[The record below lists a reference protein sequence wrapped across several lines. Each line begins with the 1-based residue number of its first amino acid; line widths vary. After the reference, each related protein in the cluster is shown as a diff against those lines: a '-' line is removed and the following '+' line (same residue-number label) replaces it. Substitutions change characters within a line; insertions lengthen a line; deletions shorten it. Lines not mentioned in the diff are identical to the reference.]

1 MKRELDRILCQWC
14 NWIFK
19 SFPLVLPMMKFFT
32 KFSIKKA
39 ISGFANFGGEPSE
52 FLFNYKQKKKYS
64 SEKFRKFSIFLFPRW
79 EIGKIKHRFFAISFV
94 PFKRF
99 GCGLHHYSGPQSPI
113 HHKSCWFF
121 FMFLWFFHF
130 FNFSLIQR
138 KKEKN
143 NFSRPSVK
151 HHRVILLQIID
162 SCKMFT
168 AVYQQNEFL
177 TTPRCK
183 WKSAICFDVLTARY
197 S

>member
-1 MKRELDRILCQWC
+1 M
-14 NWIFK
+14 NWIEFYVNDAIEFSRAFLLCFQWWNFSRNFLSK
-19 SFPLVLPMMKFFT
+19 KQFPA
-32 KFSIKKA
+32 SQ
-39 ISGFANFGGEPSE
+39 ISVVNHQNFYLITS
-52 FLFNYKQKKKYS
+52 KKKKYS